1 MKKHEKSLWAGQY
14 NSCKFMS
21 IPFVYHASYSKLAL
35 PNTHRFPSTKYDN
48 LYHHALKQ
56 HLLFKCDQY
65 SPSPINV
72 DILSSVH
79 CSQYVDQF
87 INGTLNH
94 KAQRRIGF
102 PWSPELVTLT
112 LHAVNGTRLC
122 AELALKHGIAI
133 HLTGGY
139 HHAHYDFGSGFCIFN
154 DLVIAAKSAINAK
167 QADKVLIFD
176 CDVHQGDGTATLTKD
191 NPDIISCSIHCAQNF
206 PSRKQQSDYDID
218 LNKGCNDQR
227 YLEHINEILPYLI
240 RLHQPDL
247 IIYDAGVDIH
257 QNDDLG
263 YFSISNQG
271 IFDRDKQVISIAKM
285 HNIPLAAVIGG
296 GYSRNETE
304 LTLRHSQ
311 LLTATNSTWLFEQSD
326 TAN

>member
-1 MKKHEKSLWAGQY
+1 
-14 NSCKFMS
+14 MS

-35 PNTHRFPSTKYDN
+35 PSTHRFPTTKYHN
-48 LYHHALKQ
+48 LYQHALKQ
-56 HLLFKCDQY
+56 HLLFERY
-65 SPSPINV
+65 RHIPSPISI
-72 DILSSVH
+72 DMLYGVH
-79 CSQYVDQF
+79 CPQYVDQF
-87 INGTLNH
+87 INGTLDH

-102 PWSPELVTLT
+102 PWSTELVTRT

-122 AELALKHGIAI
+122 VELALKHGIAV

-154 DLVIAAKSAINAK
+154 DLVIAAKSAIESGEV
-167 QADKVLIFD
+167 DKVLIFD
-176 CDVHQGDGTATLTKD
+176 CDVHQGDGTATLTQGD
-191 NPDIISCSIHCAQNF
+191 PNIISCSIHCAKNF

-218 LNKGCNDQR
+218 LDKGCTDTR
-227 YLEHINEILPYLI
+227 YLEHIQQILPYLI

-257 QNDDLG
+257 QDDDLG

-271 IFDRDKQVISIAKM
+271 ILDRDKQVISIAKM

-296 GYSRNETE
+296 GYSRSETE

-311 LLTATNSTWLFEQSD
+311 LLIAANESWLSTQ
-326 TAN
+326 